1 MPPTISVVIP
11 AYNVQFYIEQ
21 CVQSVL
27 AQLGEQHELV
37 VVNDG
42 STDATLAVLTRLQEA
57 WPHAN
62 FHVHTQANQGIAATR
77 NACIAAA
84 RGDYIA
90 FLDSDDVLRAG
101 SLHSLGDAI
110 GAHRPDL
117 IAFDFRMWHP
127 NEPAKTH
134 EIALHYPAGVLR
146 DPQALLTAFLAN
158 RHMYVWAHVI
168 RRDIYAQLPMPIF
181 PPGRVFEDVATL
193 PRLVSQCASLLHV
206 PHLIVDYRQHPTSI
220 TQSISEAW
228 CMDFVAALPVARLHL
243 QRRGANAAVQR
254 QFDMMIAH
262 FYMSL
267 VKSSY
272 QLPHAVGQRTRA
284 RIKASFLENMFGD
297 YAGLV
302 AAAGA
307 GQLQTK
313 DRVQD
318 QRMLAELKKVLSG
331 DLLFHFRQAASRK
344 YKMWRQGRKLRRH
357 LVTQRGAQNKT

>member
-1 MPPTISVVIP
+1 MQPTISIVIP

-21 CVQSVL
+21 CVHSVL
-27 AQLGEQHELV
+27 AQLREDHELV
-37 VVNDG
+37 VVDDG
-42 STDATLAVLTRLQEA
+42 STDGTRAVLTSLQES

-62 FHVHTQANQGIAATR
+62 FHVHTQANQGIASTR

-101 SLHSLGDAI
+101 SLQALDDAI
-110 GAHRPDL
+110 GAHQPDV
-117 IAFDFRMWHP
+117 IAFDFSMWHP
-127 NEPAKTH
+127 NDPAKTH
-134 EIALHYPAGVLR
+134 EIALHYPAEVLH

-206 PHLIVDYRQHPTSI
+206 PHLIIDYRQHPTSI
-220 TQSISEAW
+220 TQTISEKW
-228 CMDFVAALPVARLHL
+228 CMDFVAALPVARNYL
-243 QRRGANAAVQR
+243 QQRAAGAPVQR

-272 QLPHAVGQRTRA
+272 QLPHAIGQRTRA
-284 RIKASFLENMFGD
+284 CIKAAFLENLIGG
-297 YAGLV
+297 YPALV
-302 AAAGA
+302 AAGA
-307 GQLQTK
+307 ADQLQTK
-313 DRVQD
+313 DRAQD
-318 QRMLAELKKVLSG
+318 QRMLTELKKVLSG
-331 DLLFHFRQAASRK
+331 DLLFHVKQAASRK
-344 YKMWRQGRKLRRH
+344 YKMWRQARKLRKH
-357 LVTQRGAQNKT
+357 LVTQC